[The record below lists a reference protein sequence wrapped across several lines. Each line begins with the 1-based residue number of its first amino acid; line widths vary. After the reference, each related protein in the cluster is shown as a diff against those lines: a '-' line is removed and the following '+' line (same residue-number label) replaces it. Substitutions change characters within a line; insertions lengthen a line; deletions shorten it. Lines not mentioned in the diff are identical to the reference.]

1 MTTTLI
7 FAKPPFFLVFLFSHH
22 FLSLFPSLF
31 YLLQIHLFIH
41 AFISSIINSVLS
53 TYQVQHWGWRYK
65 DTMMVLK
72 VLSWGDREVTIT
84 VQADTSCD
92 ATPHQE
98 LSKFLGWVVSPA
110 LGSTKCSFMAYF

>member
-1 MTTTLI
+1 M
-7 FAKPPFFLVFLFSHH
+7 H
-22 FLSLFPSLF
+22 LSL
-31 YLLQIHLFIH
+31 LL
-41 AFISSIINSVLS
+41 SIQCFQHTRFS
-53 TYQVQHWGWRYK
+53 TGGWRYK

-92 ATPHQE
+92 VTPHQE